1 MFMLGERVFARL
13 LRAYSGG
20 LRWVLSHQPI
30 MLGVTIAAICLNVYL
45 YIVIPKGFFPQQD
58 TGRLNGA
65 IIGAQDISFP
75 AMMEKVSQFEEIIRA
90 DPAVLSVIAFT
101 GGGAE
106 NIGRIIIELKD
117 IEERKIDADRVIARL
132 RRKLA
137 VVPGATVFLQSYQ
150 DVRVGGLFTSSQ
162 YQFTLQGE
170 TLEELQTW
178 APRIE
183 ARIRSLPGLRDVTSD
198 QQDRGL
204 QASLVFDRDTAARLG
219 IQSQQIDETL
229 YDAFGQ
235 RQVSTIYTQLNQY
248 HVVMEVDPVYQNSPD
263 AVQSLY
269 IHSPSGGEVPLSA
282 ISHYE
287 EKTTALA
294 VNHKGQFPAVTI
306 SFNLDPSLALGDAVR
321 EIEVATL
328 QMGMPSTI
336 HPTFSGT
343 AEAFQDSLRNEPYL
357 ILAALLTVYIVLG
370 MLYESYIHPITILST
385 LPSAGVGALLALR
398 LTHTDLSVIALI
410 GIILLIGIVQK
421 NAIMMIDFALEAERK
436 EGKSPVEAIYQACL
450 LRFRPIMMTTT
461 AALLGGL
468 PLAIESG
475 MGSELRRPLGI
486 SIVGGLMVSQVLTL
500 FTAPV
505 IYLYMDRLRTQAGT
519 RQNDATATRAQA
531 FAHRWLT
538 TLNIFLELRVAFSE
552 ISEFAG
558 ERRQT

>member
-1 MFMLGERVFARL
+1 MMGERIFQRL

-20 LRWVLSHQPI
+20 LRWVLGHQPL
-30 MLGVTIAAICLNVYL
+30 MLGVTIAAVCLNVYL
-45 YIVIPKGFFPQQD
+45 YIIVPKGFFPQQD

-65 IIGAQDISFP
+65 IIGEQDISFP
-75 AMMEKVSQFEEIIRA
+75 AMMDKLIQFGKIIKS
-90 DPAVLSVIAFT
+90 DPAVLSVVSFV

-106 NIGRIIIELKD
+106 NIGRVIIELKD
-117 IEERKIDADRVIARL
+117 IEERKIDADAVIARL

-137 VVPGATVFLQSYQ
+137 VVPGATTFLQSYQ

-162 YQFTLQGE
+162 YQYTLQGE
-170 TLEELQTW
+170 TLDELQSW

-183 ARIRSLPGLRDVTSD
+183 ARIRTLPGLRDVTSD
-198 QQDRGL
+198 QQDQGL

-269 IHSPSGGEVPLSA
+269 VRSANGAEVPLSA

-287 EKTTALA
+287 QKTTALA

-306 SFNLDPSLALGDAVR
+306 SFNLDPDLALGDAVK
-321 EIEVATL
+321 EIEAATL
-328 QMGMPSTI
+328 QMGMPATI
-336 HPTFSGT
+336 HPSFSGT
-343 AEAFQDSLRNEPYL
+343 AQAFQDSLRNEPYL
-357 ILAALLTVYIVLG
+357 ILAALMTVYIVLG

-398 LTHTDLSVIALI
+398 ITHTDLSVIALI

-421 NAIMMIDFALEAERK
+421 NAIMMIDFALDAERK
-436 EGKSPVEAIYQACL
+436 QGKKPIDAIYQACL

-461 AALLGGL
+461 AAMLGGL
-468 PLAIESG
+468 PLALESG

-505 IYLYMDRLRTQAGT
+505 IYLYMDRLRLKLAG
-519 RQNDATATRAQA
+519 RKAV
-531 FAHRWLT
+531 AHPAPAS
-538 TLNIFLELRVAFSE
+538 TL
-552 ISEFAG
+552 AG
-558 ERRQT
+558 QRHS